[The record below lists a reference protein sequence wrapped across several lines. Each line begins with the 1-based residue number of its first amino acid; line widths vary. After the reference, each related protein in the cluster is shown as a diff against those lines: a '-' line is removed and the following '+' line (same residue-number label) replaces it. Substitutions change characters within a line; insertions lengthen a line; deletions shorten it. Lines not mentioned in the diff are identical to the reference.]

1 MSKTTPLSPAVFSG
15 QPLPLVDGRSLVAA
29 KEAAARAER
38 GRARICLHQ
47 DPGDPVQD
55 MVIVHTARSFDRPHR
70 HLDKSISI
78 LVLEGAL
85 LIPLFNDEGQVV
97 ERIELSEMG
106 GDKPFLTRLSGV
118 EWYSCIPL
126 TDPVNPWKALSRK
139 TAIFIRNGHR
149 RKARNW
155 RVFYGRRQESPP
167 PGPECPLPLAA
178 AVCRNNQKMK
188 VRNDALSRV

>member
-126 TDPVNPWKALSRK
+126 TDPVV
-139 TAIFIRNGHR
+139 IFESMEGPFE
-149 RKARNW
+149 KDGD
-155 RVFYGRRQESPP
+155 FYPQWAPP
-167 PGPECPLPLAA
+167 EGPELESFLRAA
-178 AVCRNNQKMK
+178 AGEP
-188 VRNDALSRV
+188 AAGA